1 MQTDNRRRRLRVA
14 IIGTGNI
21 GTDLMIKVERSP
33 WLELAGVAG
42 IDPQSD
48 GLQLARQ
55 HGHLVTAG
63 GLAGLLDLADGIELA
78 FDATSARSHVEHA
91 RMLSEHGIRSVDL
104 TPAALGPAI
113 VPPVNLAESRDSME
127 LNLITC
133 GAQATIPIVAAVSRI
148 TDLPYAETVS
158 TISSRSAGPGT
169 RNNIDEFTSAT
180 ARGLESVGGA
190 ASAKAIIV
198 LNPADPPIRMR
209 NTIYLEVGDL
219 DPGALTGTISL
230 ASSRTVAA
238 YVPGYRLAPE
248 PQSADAHRHRDGRGR
263 GSRRLPCPGLRWR
276 IPGHHDG
283 RRGPRGRA
291 LRGGSRMTAQAR
303 HQDRRHDAAGRFR
316 IAIAASA
323 FSVDHVRT
331 IAGALDQAS
340 TCGRSRAAMATASA
354 PGSIQYGR
362 PLQQRRGNFCGKW
375 PT

>member
-1 MQTDNRRRRLRVA
+1 MQMDDTRRRLRIA

-21 GTDLMIKVERSP
+21 GTDLMLKVERSP
-33 WLELAGVAG
+33 WLELAGIAG
-42 IDPQSD
+42 IDPNSE
-48 GLQLARQ
+48 GMQLARQ

-63 GLAGLLDLADGIELA
+63 GLAGLLDLADNIELA
-78 FDATSARSHVEHA
+78 FDATSARSHAEHA

-113 VPPVNLAESRDSME
+113 VPPVNLAETRDSME

-219 DPGALTGTISL
+219 DPGALADTISL
-230 ASSRTVAA
+230 AVAEVAA
-238 YVPGYRLAPE
+238 YVPGYRLALE
-248 PQSADAHRHRDGRGR
+248 PQFAEGIATVMVEVEGAGDY
-263 GSRRLPCPGLRWR
+263 LPAYAGNLD
-276 IPGHHDG
+276 I
-283 RRGPRGRA
+283 
-291 LRGGSRMTAQAR
+291 MTA
-303 HQDRRHDAAGRFR
+303 AAVRV
-316 IAIAASA
+316 AELYAEAAA
-323 FSVDHVRT
+323 
-331 IAGALDQAS
+331 
-340 TCGRSRAAMATASA
+340 
-354 PGSIQYGR
+354 
-362 PLQQRRGNFCGKW
+362 
-375 PT
+375 